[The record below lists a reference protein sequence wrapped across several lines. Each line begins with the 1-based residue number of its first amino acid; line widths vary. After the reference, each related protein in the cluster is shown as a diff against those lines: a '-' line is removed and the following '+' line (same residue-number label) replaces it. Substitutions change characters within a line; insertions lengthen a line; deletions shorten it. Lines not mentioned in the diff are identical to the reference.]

1 MKVRAVVSF
10 SDESGRFI
18 RQREV
23 FDLPADVDWL
33 QAGLVVPVPE
43 TGAETATL
51 VEPEK
56 RKRTNGKAKGKD
68 APA

>member
-1 MKVRAVVSF
+1 MKVRAIISF
-10 SDESGRFI
+10 SNNIRLVQQGDVLEMPEDEN
-18 RQREV
+18 
-23 FDLPADVDWL
+23 WL
-33 QAGLVVPVPE
+33 NAGLVVPVVD